1 MKTVARI
8 SLVALLLAGFAAP
21 AASAAPT
28 TTSGNHDDSVTSFGK
43 VYMDWCILPATPQ
56 CRYSN
61 SRWLRV

>member
-21 AASAAPT
+21 ASAAPAP
-28 TTSGNHDDSVTSFGK
+28 TSGNHDDSVTSFGK